1 METLLMERWDRVA
14 GGQACCTTMTPIKKT
29 RIGRCGF
36 SDSWAFGG
44 TSPSRR
50 PASAAHD
57 YSRAGQC
64 G

>member
-1 METLLMERWDRVA
+1 MLHEND
-14 GGQACCTTMTPIKKT
+14 IHKKT

-36 SDSWAFGG
+36 SDSWAFGC

-57 YSRAGQC
+57 YSRAGRC
-64 G
+64 GWRYRGWRGTGPCRRR

>member
-1 METLLMERWDRVA
+1 MAA
-14 GGQACCTTMTPIKKT
+14 GKSVLHGSTPIKKT

-36 SDSWAFGG
+36 FWFLGVWW

-57 YSRAGQC
+57 YSRAECC
-64 G
+64 GWRYRDWRGE

>member
-1 METLLMERWDRVA
+1 MSSRAEDGYSMNLAHE
-14 GGQACCTTMTPIKKT
+14 KT

-36 SDSWAFGG
+36 SGCRASYGG

-57 YSRAGQC
+57 YSRAADC
-64 G
+64 D